1 MQHSRNMQRNEIERL
16 ATQTVC
22 THRQTENQVS
32 FLLNRRPNSRLL
44 CISTV
49 TRHQE
54 KNIRLT
60 HPAPL
65 FFFYLKATFLSS
77 FLLFS
82 FFASATMSCVSGV
95 ASLCSDFVKSI
106 HNKFYNAVSQHEE
119 NEDEREHKYQTTFHR
134 FGSFAPVRHGAQVK
148 FFVDG
153 HDYCWCVLSNNAS
166 GYS

>member
-1 MQHSRNMQRNEIERL
+1 MH
-16 ATQTVC
+16 TQTDRKPGLFSVKPAA
-22 THRQTENQVS
+22 ELS
-32 FLLNRRPNSRLL
+32 FTLHFH
-44 CISTV
+44 CYT
-49 TRHQE
+49 
-54 KNIRLT
+54 
-60 HPAPL
+60 APREEYPPHASGAS

-95 ASLCSDFVKSI
+95 VSLCSDFVKSI
-106 HNKFYNAVSQHEE
+106 HNKFYNAVNQHEE